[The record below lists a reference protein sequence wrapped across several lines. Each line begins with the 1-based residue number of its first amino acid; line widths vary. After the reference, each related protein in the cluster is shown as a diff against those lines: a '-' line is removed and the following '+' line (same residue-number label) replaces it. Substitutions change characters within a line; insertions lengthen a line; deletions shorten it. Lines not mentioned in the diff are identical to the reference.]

1 MGKLQDTAKK
11 GDVQAL
17 HEILPVSGLGKQKI
31 INDKDSS
38 GMTALHY
45 ASKEGH
51 FEMVKYILEHGGDP
65 GLTDANGHNAAY
77 WASFNDHDK
86 VLELLVRAAQP
97 RQAEIDT

>member
-38 GMTALHY
+38 GMTAVSTS
-45 ASKEGH
+45 AST
-51 FEMVKYILEHGGDP
+51 IL
-65 GLTDANGHNAAY
+65 NN
-77 WASFNDHDK
+77 
-86 VLELLVRAAQP
+86 
-97 RQAEIDT
+97 I